1 MKEATV
7 QANVIKAIRARG
19 GWLVKTHTGR
29 HQANGT
35 PDVLACYRG
44 YFLAVE
50 VKRPGGKPTKIQR
63 HTIGLIVE
71 AGGEAV
77 VADKVEIVVNALDRI
92 DRRADAAEQRLV
104 AGAA

>member
-7 QANVIKAIRARG
+7 QANCIKAIKNRG

-35 PDVLACYRG
+35 PDILACYRG

-50 VKRPGGKPTKIQR
+50 VKAPGGKPTKIQR

-77 VADKVEIVVNALDRI
+77 VADNVLIVENAMDRI
-92 DRRADAAEQRLV
+92 DRRADAAEQRLA
-104 AGAA
+104 AGAS